1 MLARFLFKSL
11 GAAAVFTLIGVRLF
25 ADEPLEAVDVKQ
37 IEAEAAA
44 YVAAFNAKD
53 AAALSRHWSETGVYV
68 RPADGVRL
76 VGRKAIEEDF
86 RLAFAE
92 RPDAVLSVK
101 VDAIRFVT
109 ADVAIEEGIA
119 AVASPGEPAARSGY
133 AAVHVKRD
141 GEWQIDSIRETDLPA
156 EEAAAGD
163 HLAELGWLIG
173 DWIDDSKTAVVET
186 SVTWTKNSTFLSYA
200 FKVSAGEQNE
210 LEGTQVL
217 GWDPV
222 QKTIRSWM
230 FDSDGG
236 FGEGV
241 WTRRG
246 DRWEVKLRQVLA
258 DGRTA
263 SSTNIYAPRDEDS
276 FTWQS
281 INREID
287 GERLPDVAP
296 VTVVRKQATRLSR
309 RAAK

>member
-11 GAAAVFTLIGVRLF
+11 GAAAVFTLIGARLF